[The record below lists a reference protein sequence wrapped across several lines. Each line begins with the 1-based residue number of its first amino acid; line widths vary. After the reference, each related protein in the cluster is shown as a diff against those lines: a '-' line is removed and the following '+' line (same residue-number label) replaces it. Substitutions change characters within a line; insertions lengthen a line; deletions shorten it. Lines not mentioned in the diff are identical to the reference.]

1 MFLYLQPSQFHIQN
15 IYFLEKKINMI
26 MDGFFTKFVW
36 TNSFMTM
43 NGLFFKLPPCS
54 VNYSNI
60 LTIDINSHREWI
72 YKLYVIEKQLL
83 QYYQMYFNIINKTP
97 VYTLKSQL
105 QKGTMKYYRDIET
118 GSTNTVFYL
127 KISGIWE
134 NQNEIGITFKIIE
147 YGRI

>member
-60 LTIDINSHREWI
+60 LTIDINSQKEWL
-72 YKLYVIEKQLL
+72 YKMCVIEKQLL

-97 VYTLKSQL
+97 VYTLKTQL

-118 GSTNTVFYL
+118 GSTNTIFYL

-134 NQNEIGITFKIIE
+134 NQNENGITFKIIE